1 MRQYSAPNFDVNL
14 DPAGFVIDLDCLYTA
29 LAHLKDSRHAR
40 GIRYSLV
47 TILVC
52 VVLAK
57 LAGEDYLAGIAEW
70 VAKRKKPLRE
80 MLHWANPRAAHRTTY
95 SRILG
100 RVIEIA
106 EFEQVVRD
114 YFANQ
119 ANAGESVLL
128 NLDGKTLRG
137 TIPAGQTRGV
147 HLLAA
152 YLPEGGWVLAQVKV
166 ESKENEIPAS
176 ARLLKALDLQ
186 GKIITGD
193 ALLAQRDL
201 SRQIVEAQGD
211 YVWTLKEN
219 QPQMCEDLATLFAGE
234 KTVKGFSPAT
244 KDFRTAETVEKAHGR
259 IERRTLTA
267 SGELKGYA
275 DWPYAEQV
283 FKLERH
289 FTRVADGQ
297 VMHAVVYG
305 VTSLTAREANAA
317 RLLEL
322 VRGHW
327 GIENRLHYRRDQ
339 TLREDWYHVR
349 MGTAPQ
355 AMAVINNLVLGLIDR
370 QDFRSV
376 PEARRHYAANLD
388 QALNLILKSQM

>member
-1 MRQYSAPNFDVNL
+1 MSQYSAPTFDVNV
-14 DPAGFVIDLDCLYTA
+14 DPAGFVIDLNSLYAA
-29 LAHLKDSRHAR
+29 LARLKDSRHAR
-40 GIRYSLV
+40 GMRYSLV

-52 VVLAK
+52 IVLAK
-57 LAGEDYLAGIAEW
+57 LAGEDYLAGIADWIAER
-70 VAKRKKPLRE
+70 VPSLSE
-80 MLHWANPRAAHRTTY
+80 MLHWAKPRAAHRTTY

-100 RVIEIA
+100 KVIALA
-106 EFEQVVRD
+106 EFEQVVHD

-152 YLPEGGWVLAQVKV
+152 YLPEEGWVLAQVEV
-166 ESKENEIPAS
+166 ASTENEIPAS
-176 ARLLKALDLQ
+176 ARLLKALDLH

-201 SRQIVEAQGD
+201 SRQIVEAHGD

-219 QPQMCEDLATLFAGE
+219 QPQMCEDLATLLAGE
-234 KTVKGFSPAT
+234 HTVPGFSPAT
-244 KDFRTAETVEKAHGR
+244 KDFRTTQTMEKAHGR
-259 IERRTLTA
+259 IERRILTA
-267 SGELKGYA
+267 SGELKGYGN
-275 DWPYAEQV
+275 WPYAEQV
-283 FKLERH
+283 FKLERY
-289 FTRVADGQ
+289 FTRVADGH
-297 VMHAVVYG
+297 VMHEVVYG
-305 VTSLTAREANAA
+305 VTSLTAQEANAA

-339 TLREDWYHVR
+339 TMREDWYHVR

-355 AMAVINNLVLGLIDR
+355 AMAVINNLVLGLID
-370 QDFRSV
+370 QQNFRSV
-376 PEARRHYAANLD
+376 PEARRHYAANLYEAWD
-388 QALNLILKSQM
+388 LISKA

>member
-1 MRQYSAPNFDVNL
+1 MRQCNTPNFDVNL
-14 DPAGFVIDLDCLYTA
+14 NPEGFIIDLDSLYA
-29 LAHLKDSRHAR
+29 SLARLKDSRHAR

-52 VVLAK
+52 IVLAK
-57 LAGEDYLAGIAEW
+57 LAGEDYLSGIAEW
-70 VAKRKKPLRE
+70 VTKRIPTLSE
-80 MLHWANPRAAHRTTY
+80 MLHWVKPRAAHRTTY

-100 RVIEIA
+100 CVIQLA
-106 EFEQVVRD
+106 ELEQVVHD

-119 ANAGESVLL
+119 DAAGASVLL

-152 YLPEGGWVLAQVKV
+152 YLPEEGWVLAQVEV
-166 ESKENEIPAS
+166 DRKENEIPAS

-201 SRQIVEAQGD
+201 SRQIVEAHGD
-211 YVWTLKEN
+211 YVWTLKAN

-244 KDFRTAETVEKAHGR
+244 KDFRTAETTEKGHGR

-267 SGELKGYA
+267 STELKGYS

-289 FTRVADGQ
+289 FTRVADGH
-297 VMHAVVYG
+297 VMHEVVYG
-305 VTSLTAREANAA
+305 VTSLTVREASAA
-317 RLLEL
+317 RLLQL

-327 GIENRLHYRRDQ
+327 AIENRLHYRRDQ
-339 TLREDWYHVR
+339 TMREDWYHVR

-355 AMAVINNLVLGLIDR
+355 VMAVINNLVLGLIDR
-370 QDFRSV
+370 QAFRSV

-388 QALNLILKSQM
+388 EAWELIRKD